1 MTSPSWLSV
10 AILINR
16 KVEISKGERKVDIV
30 VSHEQG
36 RVPVTIFHIQ
46 GKISVNTY
54 EQLQAQAQ
62 EAFKAGTRSLL
73 LDLSEVTYISSS
85 GLRALH
91 YIFNLL
97 RTDSPGE
104 SEAAMHQGLRDG
116 TFKSPHLKLLNP
128 QPPVL
133 DVLSTSGFDMYL
145 EIHHNLKDAVAS
157 F

>member
-1 MTSPSWLSV
+1 
-10 AILINR
+10 
-16 KVEISKGERKVDIV
+16 VDIV
-30 VSHEQG
+30 VSYEQG
-36 RVPVTIFHIQ
+36 RVPVTIFHIR

-54 EQLQAQAQ
+54 EQLQTQAQ

-85 GLRALH
+85 GLRTLH

-97 RTDSPGE
+97 RADSPGE
-104 SEAAMHQGLRDG
+104 SEAAMRQGLRDG
-116 TFKSPHLKLLNP
+116 TFKSPHLKLLAP
-128 QPPVL
+128 QPAVL

-145 EIHHNLKDAVAS
+145 EIHRNLKDAVAS